1 MEYNKKINAD
11 SKSPGSHY
19 IGILLMMG
27 YAGSMV
33 LCDATAKFLSQNH
46 PVSLVVWY
54 RYFFHTISLVFIASF
69 HYLQFRETEYVESH
83 PFQILRGVVLVA
95 STLFFFN
102 SIALMPLA
110 EALALLY
117 IFPVITV
124 LLSILILREPFRFF
138 HGVLVAMAFVGVLL
152 IIQPDADVKLKPGL
166 FALISGVLM
175 GVYMF
180 MTKAT
185 SLKASPNLASLY
197 TGMTGLIFI
206 PFFPGFELASLE
218 NHDLVLAAI
227 MGFFA
232 AMGHYLMFLSLRIAA
247 ASRVSP
253 YAYAEVL
260 FASLVGYLWFGDVLD
275 PLSLIALALLAGTG
289 IAFARMKD

>member
-1 MEYNKKINAD
+1 MENDVNTNSD
-11 SKSPGSHY
+11 SKPSRSHY

-33 LCDATAKFLSQNH
+33 LCDSTAKYLSQDH

-54 RYFFHTISLVFIASF
+54 RYFFHTVSLVFIASF
-69 HYLQFRETEYVESH
+69 HYLRFRETEFVESH
-83 PFQILRGVVLVA
+83 PFQIVRGVVLVA

-117 IFPVITV
+117 IFPVVTV
-124 LLSILILREPFRFF
+124 LLSILILREPFRYV
-138 HGVLVAMAFVGVLL
+138 HGVLLIMAFIGVLL
-152 IIQPDADVKLKPGL
+152 IIQPDAEVKLKPGL

-175 GVYMF
+175 GIYMF
-180 MTKAT
+180 MTKTT

-206 PFFPGFELASLE
+206 PFFPGFQLASLE
-218 NHDLVLAAI
+218 AHYLILAAI

-232 AMGHYLMFLSLRIAA
+232 AMGHYLMFLSLRISA

-253 YAYAEVL
+253 YAYSEVL
-260 FASLVGYLWFGDVLD
+260 FASIVGYLWFGDTLNL
-275 PLSLIALALLAGTG
+275 LSWIALVLLAGTG
-289 IAFARMKD
+289 IAYARMRN